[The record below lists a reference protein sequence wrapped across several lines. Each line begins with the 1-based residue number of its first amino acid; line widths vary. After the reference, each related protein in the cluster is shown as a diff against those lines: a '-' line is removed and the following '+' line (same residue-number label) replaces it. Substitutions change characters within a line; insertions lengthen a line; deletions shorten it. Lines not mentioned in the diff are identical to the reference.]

1 MRLGETRKSADR
13 FHWQHLLAWLGGIL
27 CAMVPFIGYWEIG
40 AMHIPI
46 RHGAGHF
53 GFNLL
58 TAASLCILGGV
69 GCGSWW
75 MFCKWLLGDRDLPL
89 TLMSVLL
96 FILGGVGHV
105 LSNNGG
111 IEKQHES
118 HYLWVLG
125 GILFLGLAVAIFG
138 RSDHRR
144 QLVGFVRWSA
154 QRKRCNG
161 VFFLILLIVLIASN
175 LIFVLG
181 MDSSWPEK
189 VSALIGRIFT
199 CGVLVGLSYLLSE
212 LSMRTAPKLFRWSIW
227 LLVSLIPLI
236 VIADQW
242 MGNALGRRLI
252 EFVNGLTASGEFSPV
267 VELAASGLDVGPVGA
282 IFLFLGVLAGSLG
295 VAWGAWA
302 LSKRWDLKLSVGKVV
317 TITILS
323 WLGVVAEQGIGSKWK
338 STRAWQS
345 EHKLFDLHIGM
356 FEPPHGLGYYQI
368 VFSPAGDPSFL
379 GQAEIQIAK
388 PDIFVFMVES
398 MRADAMRKKTTP
410 FMWRMSQEECQPLG
424 TTWAGSNGTHLSWY
438 SFFHSQVPVYWR
450 ETLEQVGEKNH
461 AKYAGAPPL
470 RLLKNLGYEIQVRA
484 VCDLEYK
491 KFGMLNFGGGNTLAA
506 VYEDSEIGTDFEG
519 LNIPEREIKTFDAL
533 RNQLDERP
541 HGGGFYFTAL
551 DSPHYNYYWHA
562 SFDPP
567 FLNYEEDV
575 RFPFNPDQAEVNRYL
590 RRYWNACAW
599 VDHQIEEFCDYLKK
613 TGRYDKSIII
623 ITGDHGEEFQEQ
635 GSWCHCSSLEPEQV
649 QVPLLIKWPKVM
661 GRGPTQKIASHM
673 DIMPTLLSALNIPK
687 RLRPVMTGADLFSAK
702 RATHS
707 VISST
712 AYAGKTGEAMMLR
725 NGDFTAFFSWPR
737 YWEAQ
742 VPERV
747 VLERMSGPDGPII
760 LNDSTAYLDALKKH
774 FPDVFPRII
783 ESMEVIDD

>member
-1 MRLGETRKSADR
+1 
-13 FHWQHLLAWLGGIL
+13 
-27 CAMVPFIGYWEIG
+27 
-40 AMHIPI
+40 
-46 RHGAGHF
+46 
-53 GFNLL
+53 
-58 TAASLCILGGV
+58 
-69 GCGSWW
+69 
-75 MFCKWLLGDRDLPL
+75 
-89 TLMSVLL
+89 
-96 FILGGVGHV
+96 
-105 LSNNGG
+105 
-111 IEKQHES
+111 
-118 HYLWVLG
+118 
-125 GILFLGLAVAIFG
+125 
-138 RSDHRR
+138 
-144 QLVGFVRWSA
+144 
-154 QRKRCNG
+154 
-161 VFFLILLIVLIASN
+161 
-175 LIFVLG
+175 
-181 MDSSWPEK
+181 
-189 VSALIGRIFT
+189 
-199 CGVLVGLSYLLSE
+199 
-212 LSMRTAPKLFRWSIW
+212 
-227 LLVSLIPLI
+227 
-236 VIADQW
+236 
-242 MGNALGRRLI
+242 
-252 EFVNGLTASGEFSPV
+252 
-267 VELAASGLDVGPVGA
+267 
-282 IFLFLGVLAGSLG
+282 
-295 VAWGAWA
+295 
-302 LSKRWDLKLSVGKVV
+302 
-317 TITILS
+317 
-323 WLGVVAEQGIGSKWK
+323 VVAEQGIGSKWK

-345 EHKLFDLHIGM
+345 EHKLFDLHIGI

-398 MRADAMRKKTTP
+398 MRADAMRKKITP

-506 VYEDSEIGTDFEG
+506 VYEDSEIGTDFDG

-533 RNQLDERP
+533 RNQLNERS

-567 FLNYEEDV
+567 FSNYEEDI

-649 QVPLLIKWPKVM
+649 QVPLLIKWPKVT

-702 RATHS
+702 RKTHS

-712 AYAGKTGEAMMLR
+712 AYAGKTGETMMLR

-747 VLERMSGPDGPII
+747 VLERMSGPDGPIV
-760 LNDSTAYLDALKKH
+760 LSDSTAYLDALKKH
-774 FPDVFPRII
+774 FPDAFPRII
-783 ESMEVIDD
+783 ESMKVIDD